1 MKIRARFTKE
11 EPVRFISHLDLAR
24 TVERAVRRA
33 GLPVLYSQGFN
44 PRPKIAFGSAL
55 ALGITSSAEYV
66 DMEFANGF
74 GIDEFL
80 RAINANLPPGI
91 RFKEAKAIPS
101 NTAPLMSVIDRAQYV
116 ITGDLGQ
123 DGVLSSIVQ
132 RILDSDE
139 IWIERPG
146 KKQRR
151 RINIR
156 PWIFSLE
163 VLEEGLEAS
172 SLSLLV
178 QTGSSGNVRPEE
190 VAEQFPWAA
199 GQPLIHRSGLFIA
212 QGSRLLSPLDVAHH

>member
-33 GLPVLYSQGFN
+33 GLPVAYSQGFN

-66 DMEFANGF
+66 DMEFSDGF
-74 GIDEFL
+74 GINEFL
-80 RAINANLPPGI
+80 RAINENLPSGI
-91 RFKEAKAIPS
+91 RFKEAKVIPAD
-101 NTAPLMSVIDRAQYV
+101 TAPLMSVIDRAQYI
-116 ITGDLGQ
+116 ITGELGQ
-123 DGVLSSIVQ
+123 DGGLSSIVQ
-132 RILDSDE
+132 QILDSDE

-146 KKQRR
+146 KKQTR

-163 VLEEGLEAS
+163 VLEEGAGAGT
-172 SLSLLV
+172 LSLLV
-178 QTGSSGNVRPEE
+178 QTGSRGNVRPEE
-190 VAEQFPWAA
+190 VADQFPWVF
-199 GQPLIHRSGLFIA
+199 GQPRIHRSGLFIA